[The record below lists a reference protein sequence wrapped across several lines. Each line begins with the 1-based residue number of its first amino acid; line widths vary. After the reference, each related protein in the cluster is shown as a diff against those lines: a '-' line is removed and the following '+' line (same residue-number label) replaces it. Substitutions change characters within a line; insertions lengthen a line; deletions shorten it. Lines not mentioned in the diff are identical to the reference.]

1 MKTKIASILLTLV
14 LVCGLMGCGLTA
26 PEAPMEAT
34 IDGYTVVLGETTV
47 QDIVDQGYEI
57 YLESVQDVA
66 RDGDKYISFYYSF
79 AKEAGNQF
87 WGYVAVPW
95 NGSTNINKEMEL
107 SMTEG
112 ILKSVSFSKS
122 STEKVTAS
130 YNGVDIQDMIFDYA
144 SEEWKAKTDD
154 TTTSVAYIAQ
164 VKNGVLR
171 FKEGATSGGE
181 LDSFSVQMSEKTFE
195 KMQNQ

>member
-95 NGSTNINKEMEL
+95 NGSTNINKR
-107 SMTEG
+107 
-112 ILKSVSFSKS
+112 
-122 STEKVTAS
+122 
-130 YNGVDIQDMIFDYA
+130 
-144 SEEWKAKTDD
+144 SEERR
-154 TTTSVAYIAQ
+154 V
-164 VKNGVLR
+164 G
-171 FKEGATSGGE
+171 KECR
-181 LDSFSVQMSEKTFE
+181 L
-195 KMQNQ
+195 